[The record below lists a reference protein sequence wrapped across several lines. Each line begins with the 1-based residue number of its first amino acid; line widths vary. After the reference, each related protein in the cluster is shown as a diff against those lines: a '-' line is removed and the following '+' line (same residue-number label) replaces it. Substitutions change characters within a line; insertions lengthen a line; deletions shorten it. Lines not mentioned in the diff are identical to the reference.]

1 MKPGIV
7 SIAPDRALVRLSSG
21 EYLDIDPNTVDAANY
36 LVGRPVEPHITFVF
50 RCFLHPGA
58 VVLDIGANFGLYTAI
73 TAGVIRTTGRLY
85 AFEGN
90 PRTFSYLNRTLY
102 ANGVINNPNISI
114 VNKLVSKECG
124 RGTLNFLDHNLAVA
138 TMSEMV
144 INPADLV
151 PLGMELHAV
160 EVEMTTIDDF
170 LPADLAV
177 DLVKIDVE
185 GHEPF
190 VLMGMER
197 VIARSPGIRI
207 VIEYIDALLDQTTGP
222 AEFTDYIRGLGFAIC
237 EIGKNWGLR
246 LCPPGERLPANTY
259 LLLTRTPDAD
269 IAAVARRRQYPRAV
283 LKRFLQRLSVGIG
296 ELGHRL

>member
-50 RCFLHPGA
+50 RCFLRPGA

-73 TAGVIRTTGRLY
+73 TAGVIRTTGQLY

-124 RGTLNFLDHNLAVA
+124 RGTLNFLDRNLAVA
-138 TMSEMV
+138 TMSELV
-144 INPADLV
+144 INPADLDR
-151 PLGMELHAV
+151 LGMTLHAV
-160 EVEMTTIDDF
+160 EVEMTTIDDY
-170 LPADLAV
+170 LPTDLAV

-197 VIARSPGIRI
+197 VIARSPDIRI
-207 VIEYIDALLDQTTGP
+207 VIEYIDALLDQTMGP
-222 AEFTDYIRGLGFAIC
+222 AGFTDYIRGLGFAIC
-237 EIGKNWGLR
+237 EIGKDWGLR

-259 LLLTRTPDAD
+259 LLLTRTPEAD
-269 IAAVARRRQYPRAV
+269 IAAVARRRTYPRAV
-283 LKRFLQRLSVGIG
+283 AKRFLQRLSVGIG